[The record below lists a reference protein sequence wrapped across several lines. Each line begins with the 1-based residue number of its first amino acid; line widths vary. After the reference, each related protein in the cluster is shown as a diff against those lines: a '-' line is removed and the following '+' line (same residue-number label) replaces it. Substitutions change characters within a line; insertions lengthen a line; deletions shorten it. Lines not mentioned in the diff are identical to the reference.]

1 MPAHSV
7 RSLRRSIAPAWMTDV
22 QRTFSGF
29 PAGWAGVAL
38 LLLRVVVGASGA
50 IEAGFNFTGAH
61 VAVSV
66 TTIAAVCVANASLAV
81 IIGFLTPLAGTLLC
95 GAGMATMLMR
105 IPSDAL
111 VLLDSRMATFE
122 FVVMSAV
129 LTILGPG
136 MISVDAR
143 LFGRREIVVG
153 EARRPNDF

>member
-1 MPAHSV
+1 M
-7 RSLRRSIAPAWMTDV
+7 

-38 LLLRVVVGASGA
+38 LLLRVVVGASGT

-66 TTIAAVCVANASLAV
+66 TIAAVCVANASLAV
-81 IIGFLTPLAGTLLC
+81 IIGFLTPLAGALLC
-95 GAGMATMLMR
+95 GAGMATLLMR
-105 IPSDAL
+105 IPSAAL

-136 MISVDAR
+136 MISMDAR